1 MHTKRISLRHS
12 ESKRGKEL
20 ESREVQGKLGNRDD
34 EQMAGRRADAS
45 GGDITEN
52 LHDENRMR
60 DIHVGKRGSEAASEE
75 QPVNLK

>member
-1 MHTKRISLRHS
+1 MRTKTISLRHS

-20 ESREVQGKLGNRDD
+20 ESREVQGMYPWND

-60 DIHVGKRGSEAASEE
+60 DIHVGKRGSSEE
-75 QPVNLK
+75 QPDNLR